1 MGRNPGG
8 KIRGRCLTISS
19 LALARGAFMMLLAV
33 VTWLT
38 LTPNPDDTK
47 AGFAVTRWLA
57 EIFLGNPGLSDKVAH
72 FSAYGALGASA
83 FGARLSPFGA
93 QVWTPVILAA
103 YGASLEILQGLG
115 GVRSPEIA
123 DGIANMLGA
132 VAGFGVALFVAR
144 LLGKVRT

>member
-1 MGRNPGG
+1 M
-8 KIRGRCLTISS
+8 TISS
-19 LALARGAFMMLLAV
+19 LTVARAAFVALLAI

-57 EIFLGNPGLSDKVAH
+57 AMFLGDAGLSDKVAH
-72 FSAYGALGASA
+72 FSAYGALGVSA
-83 FGARLSPFGA
+83 FGARLSPFA
-93 QVWTPVILAA
+93 SQSWTPVVLAA
-103 YGASLEILQGLG
+103 YGAGLEVLQGLG

-132 VAGFGVALFVAR
+132 VAGFGAALLVAR
-144 LLGKVRT
+144 LLGKART